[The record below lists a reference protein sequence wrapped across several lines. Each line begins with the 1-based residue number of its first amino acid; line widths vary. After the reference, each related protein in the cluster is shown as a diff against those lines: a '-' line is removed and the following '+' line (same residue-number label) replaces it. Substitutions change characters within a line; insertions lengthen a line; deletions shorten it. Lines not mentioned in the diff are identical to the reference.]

1 MVELHAGDAM
11 TKKQILKKMEDLR
24 CILRELGGVA
34 VAFSG
39 GVDSTLLAR
48 MAVQELGNNALLL
61 TATSATFTTREL
73 DFCKQLARDWGAGH
87 VIIKSNEFKIP
98 GYVRNQPDRCYICKK
113 ERFES
118 MFEIAAARGLP
129 HVADGAIIDDECAFR
144 PGEKAA
150 AEMGVR
156 HPLRQAGFTKKHVR
170 EAARLLNL
178 ANWDEPS
185 HTCLATR
192 VPYGTA
198 LDEQILKRIG
208 EAENILRGAG
218 LRQMRVRDH
227 GDTARIEAPPAKISV
242 LARPS
247 VRSGIVDAFKKLG
260 YHYVTLDL
268 QGYRSGSFDEARSLG
283 DHHKP

>member
-1 MVELHAGDAM
+1 M
-11 TKKQILKKMEDLR
+11 TKKHILEKIESLR
-24 CILRELGGVA
+24 SILRDMKGVA

-39 GVDSTLLAR
+39 GVDSTLLACI
-48 MAVQELGNNALLL
+48 AVEQLGNNALLL
-61 TATSATFTTREL
+61 TATSATFTQREL
-73 DFCKQLARDWGAGH
+73 DICKQLAREWGAGH

-98 GYVRNQPDRCYICKK
+98 GYVRNTPDRCYICKK

-129 HVADGAIIDDECAFR
+129 HVADGAIIDDECVFR

-150 AEMGVR
+150 AEMGVL
-156 HPLRQAGFTKKHVR
+156 HPLRQAGFTKKDVR
-170 EAARLLNL
+170 EAARILEL

-192 VPYGTA
+192 VPYETP
-198 LDEQILKRIG
+198 LHEQILKRIE
-208 EAENILRGAG
+208 EAENILRRAG

-227 GDTARIEAPPAKISV
+227 GDTARIEAPPAKISM
-242 LARPS
+242 LARLS
-247 VRSGIVDAFKKLG
+247 VRAGIVDAFKKLG

-268 QGYRSGSFDEARSLG
+268 QGYRSGSFDEVNSLG
-283 DHHKP
+283 DNRKP